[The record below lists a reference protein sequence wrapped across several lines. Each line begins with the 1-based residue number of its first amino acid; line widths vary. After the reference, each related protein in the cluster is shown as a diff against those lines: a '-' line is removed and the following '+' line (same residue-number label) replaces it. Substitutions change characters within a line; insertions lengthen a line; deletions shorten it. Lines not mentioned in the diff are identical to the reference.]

1 VLAAVNDAV
10 AVVVVTHDSAAVL
23 ATLAVSLSGQ
33 LRAGDE
39 LVIVDN
45 DSTDGTAALARGLGA
60 GARVIEARSNGGY
73 AAGARL
79 GVNATSAPLILL
91 LNADTVLGDGALA
104 RLRAAAGEHPD
115 WAAWQPAVM
124 LPDGR
129 INTSGGVVHFLGI
142 GWAGQCGADASELD
156 ELPHETAFVS
166 GAALVVRR
174 EDWQA
179 LDGLRDD
186 YFLYGE
192 DLDFGLRL
200 WLAGRRVGVEPRARV
215 IHDYAFER
223 GARKWYLL
231 ERNRWRTLLAVYPPS
246 LLLALAPA
254 LAAAELGI
262 LVLAARDHWLSA
274 KLRAQLA
281 TLLGLRR
288 SLARRRGAQAMRTI
302 SAAEFAQ
309 QLRGEIEHPNISLP
323 RPVLIASAAYWR
335 LTSLL
340 LR

>member
-1 VLAAVNDAV
+1 
-10 AVVVVTHDSAAVL
+10 
-23 ATLAVSLSGQ
+23 
-33 LRAGDE
+33 
-39 LVIVDN
+39 
-45 DSTDGTAALARGLGA
+45 
-60 GARVIEARSNGGY
+60 
-73 AAGARL
+73 
-79 GVNATSAPLILL
+79 
-91 LNADTVLGDGALA
+91 
-104 RLRAAAGEHPD
+104 
-115 WAAWQPAVM
+115 
-124 LPDGR
+124 
-129 INTSGGVVHFLGI
+129 
-142 GWAGQCGADASELD
+142 
-156 ELPHETAFVS
+156 
-166 GAALVVRR
+166 
-174 EDWQA
+174 
-179 LDGLRDD
+179 
-186 YFLYGE
+186 
-192 DLDFGLRL
+192 
-200 WLAGRRVGVEPRARV
+200 LAGRRVGVEPRARV